1 MRRGEVWWADL
12 PPPAGRRPVLSI
24 TRNSAIT
31 VRDAL
36 TVAPITR
43 TLWHIPVEVT
53 LDDRD
58 GMPTACVVNCD
69 NLLTIPKSL
78 FQSHICTLT
87 TGKMQTVEQAIK
99 FALALT

>member
-1 MRRGEVWWADL
+1 MRRGEVWWANL
-12 PPPAGRRPVLSI
+12 PPPAGRRPVLII
-24 TRNSAIT
+24 TRDSA
-31 VRDAL
+31 
-36 TVAPITR
+36 ITR

-53 LDDRD
+53 LDERD

-78 FQSHICTLT
+78 LQSHICTLT

-99 FALALT
+99 FALALK

>member
-1 MRRGEVWWADL
+1 MRRREVWWANL
-12 PPPAGRRPVLSI
+12 PPPAGRRPVLI
-24 TRNSAIT
+24 VTRESAIT
-31 VRDAL
+31 IRDAL

-43 TLWHIPVEVT
+43 TLWHIPVEVA
-53 LDDRD
+53 LDARD

-78 FQSHICTLT
+78 LQSHICTLT

>member
-12 PPPAGRRPVLSI
+12 PPPAGCRPVLII
-24 TRNSAIT
+24 TRDSAIT

-53 LDDRD
+53 LDARD
-58 GMPTACVVNCD
+58 GMPTACVVKI
-69 NLLTIPKSL
+69 LETIPML
-78 FQSHICTLT
+78 
-87 TGKMQTVEQAIK
+87 
-99 FALALT
+99 

>member
-1 MRRGEVWWADL
+1 MVGRLTATRWA
-12 PPPAGRRPVLSI
+12 PVLI
-24 TRNSAIT
+24 TTRDSAIT

-43 TLWHIPVEVT
+43 TLWHIPVEVSP
-53 LDDRD
+53 DQRD

-78 FQSHICTLT
+78 LQSRMCTLT
-87 TGKMQTVEQAIK
+87 TGKMQTVEQAIT

>member
-12 PPPAGRRPVLSI
+12 PPPAGRCPVLI
-24 TRNSAIT
+24 TTRDSTIT

-43 TLWHIPVEVT
+43 TLWHIPVEVA
-53 LDDRD
+53 LDQRD
-58 GMPTACVVNCD
+58 GMPTACVMNCD

-78 FQSHICTLT
+78 LQSHICTLT

-99 FALALT
+99 FALALM